1 MPYIDNWNE
10 FSQAAETLYLENP
23 LHCRL
28 VMKYRHQDG
37 QLVVKCTDDKVCLL
51 YRTENSQDIKRI
63 EKLSSQM
70 MRHMASSEQP

>member
-10 FSQAAETLYLENP
+10 FSQSAETLYLENP
-23 LHCRL
+23 LKCRL
-28 VMKYRHQDG
+28 VMKYRHKDG

-51 YRTENSQDIKRI
+51 YKTENSQDIKRI

-70 MRHMASSEQP
+70 MRHMTSNEH